1 MADTPAA
8 LAPAASPS
16 LRSLQVGLGLFTV
29 VLIYGTIGYVMA
41 GWTVGDAFYQV
52 VITVSGVGLGEVRP
66 LEGTWLRVHTILVI
80 AFGVVATG
88 WTIAGILRYVTEQE
102 LNRALG
108 HRRVRK
114 QIDSLRGHTIVVG
127 YGRMGTLLGAELA
140 EAASPF
146 VVVERAPER
155 LAELLSRGL
164 LFVEGD
170 ATDEKVL
177 LQAGLDRARAMV
189 TTIPS
194 DAANVFIT
202 LTARQMSAR
211 VQIIARAELAS
222 TEPKL
227 LQAGAT
233 QVILPAAIGA
243 HRVAA
248 MLLNPRAVEF
258 SELVTRT
265 NRLDI
270 EIEEAPVDA
279 GGPFHG
285 RTLRDLDVG
294 RRTGVMVMAIKRAG
308 GEIEFPPTG
317 GEALEPGDSI
327 ILLGR
332 RPNLDDFRM
341 QFC

>member
-1 MADTPAA
+1 MAEPPAA
-8 LAPAASPS
+8 APVASS
-16 LRSLQVGLGLFTV
+16 LRSLQIGLGLFFG
-29 VLIYGTIGYVMA
+29 VLIYGTIGYMAA
-41 GWTVGDAFYQV
+41 GWSAGDAFYQV
-52 VITVSGVGLGEVRP
+52 VITVSGVGLGEVHP
-66 LEGTWLRVHTILVI
+66 LTGPWLRVHTILVI

-114 QIDSLRGHTIVVG
+114 QIDNLNGHTIVVG

-146 VVVERAPER
+146 VVVERAPDR
-155 LAELLSRGL
+155 LADLLARGL

-177 LQAGLDRARAMV
+177 LQAGVDRARAMV

-202 LTARQMSAR
+202 LTARQMSAS

-222 TEPKL
+222 TERKL
-227 LQAGAT
+227 IQAGAT

-265 NRLDI
+265 NSLAI
-270 EIEEAPVDA
+270 EIEEVPVAD
-279 GGPFHG
+279 GGPFQG

-308 GEIEFPPTG
+308 GAIEFPPTG
-317 GEALEPGDSI
+317 GEALATGDSI

-332 RPNLDDFRM
+332 RPNLDDFRG